1 MKNFRKVIF
10 WIHLCLGVVSGI
22 SIFIMCVTGAL
33 LAFESNILEYAEQN
47 QRYVASNNQ
56 QKLTVGELITK
67 VLQAKPEAKISGIT
81 INADPNSSATVAM
94 GREGQ
99 FFVNPYT
106 GEILGDGSKGWRN
119 FFKVNEDLHRWLA
132 ISGDGR
138 TVGKAIN
145 DVCNLA
151 FFFLALTGIYIW
163 FPRRLAWTNFKQ
175 VIWFRRGLGG
185 KARDF
190 NWHNTIGFW
199 TSTVLIILT
208 LTGAV
213 ISYQW
218 AGNLVYTLTGNE
230 VPKPGAPQTQQ
241 EQPKGLNLPQNINDI
256 WQKAEAHGNWKSI
269 SLRLP
274 ITNDSVGFTIDE
286 GIYANKF
293 GRSSLTL
300 DAKSGEVKTWEPYG
314 EQNSGRQLRSWIRF
328 THTGESFGF
337 IGQFI
342 AFLACVGGAFLVWTG
357 ISLSIRRFYGWREK
371 RAKV

>member
-10 WIHLCLGVVSGI
+10 WTHLCLGLVSGI

-47 QRYVASNNQ
+47 QRYVVSNNQ
-56 QKLTVGELITK
+56 QKLPVSELIAK
-67 VLQAKPEAKISGIT
+67 VTQAKPEAKISGIT
-81 INADPNSSATVAM
+81 INADPNSAATVAM

-99 FFVNPYT
+99 FFVNPYN
-106 GEILGDGSKGWRN
+106 GEILGDGSKDWRS

-145 DVCNLA
+145 DACNLA

-230 VPKPGAPQTQQ
+230 VPKPNAPQAQQ

-256 WQKAEAHGNWKSI
+256 WQKAEARGNWKSI
-269 SLRLP
+269 NLRLP
-274 ITNDSVGFTIDE
+274 IANDSVSFTIDE

-293 GRSSLTL
+293 GRSNLTI
-300 DAKSGEVKTWEPYG
+300 DAKSGEISKWEPYG

-337 IGQFI
+337 VGQFI

-357 ISLSIRRFYGWREK
+357 ISLSIRRFYG
-371 RAKV
+371 